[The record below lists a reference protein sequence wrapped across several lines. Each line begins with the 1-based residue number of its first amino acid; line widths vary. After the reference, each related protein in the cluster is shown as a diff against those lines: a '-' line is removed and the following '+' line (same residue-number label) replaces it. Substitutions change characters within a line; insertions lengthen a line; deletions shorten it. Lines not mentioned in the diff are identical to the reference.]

1 MTDLNYRESVRSL
14 LHERLLDAA
23 QEITVVKGWSDV
35 TMARI
40 ADIVGVSR
48 QTVYNEFGSKPELAD
63 ELVMRELGRFLDVVR
78 TRMLE
83 HDAIVEGIRSACE
96 GALTMAESN
105 PLLGA
110 VLGSIHQRD
119 NDLVP
124 LLTTESQGVID
135 VAKATVV
142 GVIHQRHP
150 DLKLTDEQH
159 DIAAD
164 AVVRLVLSHIMRPS
178 VSSAEAADQIA
189 WIVGKVLDADSPPTP
204 GRPRATGGA

>member
-1 MTDLNYRESVRSL
+1 MTSANLSGTSFRESVRSL

-23 QEITVVKGWSDV
+23 QEITVAKGWSYV
-35 TMARI
+35 TMVRI

-78 TRMLE
+78 SRLMGDDDLV
-83 HDAIVEGIRSACE
+83 AGIESACE
-96 GALTMAESN
+96 GALTMAGSS
-105 PLLGA
+105 PLLRA
-110 VLGSIHQRD
+110 VLSSIHQRE

-135 VAKATVV
+135 VAKSTVV
-142 GVIHQRHP
+142 GVIHERHP
-150 DLKLTDEQH
+150 DLGLTDVELDH
-159 DIAAD
+159 AAD

-178 VSSAEAADQIA
+178 SSPDEAAKQIA
-189 WIVGKVLDADSPPTP
+189 WIAGKVIDSVE
-204 GRPRATGGA
+204 R

>member
-1 MTDLNYRESVRSL
+1 MTSTNFRSTNFRSDVRTL

-23 QEITVVKGWSDV
+23 QEITVDTSWSDV

-40 ADIVGVSR
+40 ADMVGVSR

-63 ELVMRELGRFLDVVR
+63 ELIMRELGRFLEVVR
-78 TRMLE
+78 MQLLE
-83 HDAIVEGIRSACE
+83 HDDPIEGIRGACE
-96 GALTMAESN
+96 GALTLAESS
-105 PLLGA
+105 PLLRA
-110 VLGSIHQRD
+110 VLASIHQHE

-135 VAKATVV
+135 VARATVV
-142 GVIHQRHP
+142 GVLDEKHP
-150 DLKLTDEQH
+150 GLGLTDEQLSMVV
-159 DIAAD
+159 D

-189 WIVGKVLDADSPPTP
+189 WIAGKVLPT
-204 GRPRATGGA
+204 A